1 MEDKNYYQRKGYV
14 SNSALN
20 CLLKSPATFKKYIDG
35 LLEEES
41 KDYFRFGQLVH
52 LRILEPKEFD
62 DTVLVYDYTVPKSPQ
77 QKSFVEDVYNV
88 YDEDTLSDI
97 LTQSYKQNYATKES
111 DDKIL
116 DKATVLY
123 ATLKSYAT
131 FLRIKD
137 VKTIISTK
145 EFEKIKDM
153 ELSCRNHK
161 VAKHLLF
168 DLPHPLAKENEDSYN
183 EFEILWEYNGVKCK
197 SLVDRVVVDHTNKII
212 KLIDFKTTAKLHSFN
227 ESYKNFGYDRQLA
240 FYTKALAHKLNL
252 EDYTF
257 EHYIVACD
265 TITHETKVFKIDSI
279 QDATE
284 EIEKLLDRAKWHIDN
299 NQYEHSMEYYT
310 KDGYET
316 L

>member
-1 MEDKNYYQRKGYV
+1 MESKIYYQRKGYV

-52 LRILEPKEFD
+52 LRILEPLEFEN
-62 DTVLVYDYTVPKSPQ
+62 TVLVYDYTVPKSPQ
-77 QKSFVEDVYNV
+77 QKSFVEDVFNV
-88 YDEDTLSDI
+88 YDEDNLDNI
-97 LTQSYKQNYATKES
+97 LIGSYQANYATKES
-111 DDKIL
+111 DEKVL
-116 DKATVLY
+116 EKAKALY
-123 ATLKSYAT
+123 ATLKTYANY
-131 FLRIKD
+131 LRLKD
-137 VKTIISTK
+137 VKTIISTN
-145 EFEKIKDM
+145 EFNKIKDM
-153 ELSCRNHK
+153 ELSCRNHEA
-161 VAKHLLF
+161 AKHLLF

-197 SLVDRVVVDHTNKII
+197 SLIDRVVVDHTNKII
-212 KLIDFKTTAKLHSFN
+212 KLVDFKTTAKLFN
-227 ESYKNFGYDRQLA
+227 FSESYNNFGYDRQLA
-240 FYTKALAHKLNL
+240 FYTKALAYKLKL

-265 TITHETKVFKIDSI
+265 TITHEAKVFKIDSI

-284 EIEKLLDRAKWHIDN
+284 KIEELLDRAKWHIDN

-310 KDGYET
+310 NDGYET